1 MNTLLDKAKDNK
13 KKSNAHQEITSE
25 HIELAQA
32 FLRCEI
38 GITSVN
44 QALGYPKNS
53 VQGYVTICRA
63 LRHAHMHNNQK
74 SHDK

>member
-1 MNTLLDKAKDNK
+1 MNTLLDKAKANK
-13 KKSNAHQEITSE
+13 SKAQQEITDQ

-44 QALGYPKNS
+44 QALNYPKNS

-63 LRHAHMHNNQK
+63 LRHDHMHNNPK
-74 SHDK
+74 